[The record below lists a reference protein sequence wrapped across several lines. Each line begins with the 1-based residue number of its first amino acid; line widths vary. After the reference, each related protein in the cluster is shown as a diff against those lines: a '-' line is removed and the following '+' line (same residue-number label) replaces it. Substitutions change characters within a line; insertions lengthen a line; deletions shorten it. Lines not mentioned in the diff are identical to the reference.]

1 MKEPHIHIAADVL
14 ERDILVSDDRTCSG
28 GRASPS
34 ANKSSSLFHFLYEF
48 NKAFASD
55 PYRTITRPEARAL
68 LKTNALWV
76 HLTPSHFT
84 ALQKD

>member
-14 ERDILVSDDRTCSG
+14 ERDILVYDDRTCSG
-28 GRASPS
+28 VRASPS
-34 ANKSSSLFHFLYEF
+34 ANKSSSLFLYEF

>member
-14 ERDILVSDDRTCSG
+14 ERDILVYDDRTCSG
-28 GRASPS
+28 GRASS
-34 ANKSSSLFHFLYEF
+34 NKSSSLFLYEF